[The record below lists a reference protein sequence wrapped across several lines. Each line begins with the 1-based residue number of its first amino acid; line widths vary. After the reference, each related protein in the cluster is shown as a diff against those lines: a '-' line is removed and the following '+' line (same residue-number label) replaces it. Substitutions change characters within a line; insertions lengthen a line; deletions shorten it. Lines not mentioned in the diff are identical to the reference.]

1 MVLVV
6 RHHSALNG
14 HLFTVTEQPLR
25 VDPVLVY
32 DLVDQPRAVWL
43 ARQLLATWLADRRV
57 PPTASDDLL
66 LVCSELCTDALRHS
80 VGPVRLKA
88 IRENDEIVLEV
99 EAVVEAR
106 PVTIDLNT
114 PVACLD
120 LVESVVD
127 EVRVEVRA
135 GRTVT
140 LCRKSV
146 ATTPA

>member
-1 MVLVV
+1 
-6 RHHSALNG
+6 LN
-14 HLFTVTEQPLR
+14 

-32 DLVDQPRAVWL
+32 ELADRPSAVWL

-57 PPTASDDLL
+57 PTPSSDDLL

-80 VGPVRLKA
+80 AGPVRLKA
-88 IRENDEIVLEV
+88 RREADEIVLEV
-99 EAVVEAR
+99 EAVVDSR

-127 EVRVEVRA
+127 EVRVERRGA
-135 GRTVT
+135 RTVT
-140 LCRKSV
+140 LCRKSL
-146 ATTPA
+146 ATAPA